1 MTVATEML
9 QKYGPK
15 IKTPLP
21 GPEARR
27 IVEADDRL
35 ISPSYTRSYP
45 MVAKRGRGVR
55 VEDVDGNEFLDFAAG
70 IAVVSTGHCH
80 PEVVAAIQQQAGELI
95 HMSGTDF
102 YYEGLIALSE
112 RLSGIAPMP
121 GPHRFYYGNSGAEAI
136 ECALKIARYHTGR
149 QNIIAFFGA
158 FHGRT
163 MGALSLTA
171 SKPQQRRRFAPLVPG
186 VTHIRYP
193 YAYRGCS
200 GGPQE
205 EEAFALGCARY
216 IEEKLFHTT
225 LAPEEVAAIFVEP
238 IQGEGGYVVAPTI
251 FMQELRRICDKYG
264 ILLVADE
271 VQSGAGRTGKW
282 WAIEHTGVEPD
293 IVCMAK
299 GIASGMPLGICMTR
313 AAIMD
318 WKPGSHASTFGGN
331 PVCIAA
337 ALATIDIIEREG
349 MANAAAQGEKM
360 FARLRQWPS
369 RHPVI
374 GDVRGRGL
382 MIGIEIVKDQGTREV
397 GAAAAR
403 PDRRSGVRA
412 RAADSWLRGK
422 LDSPCPAAYRERA
435 RGVRRARHSGRVCRR
450 GGAGSS
456 APSRGCGGGRLAARL
471 HSNGGVERSGSASF
485 ISGDGGRCRRS
496 ASSVSRR
503 KLPLPGTPRRWPR
516 WRAPGAACHGT
527 SPAPHSGTKPR
538 RRDTRSS

>member
-1 MTVATEML
+1 MTVASDIRA
-9 QKYGPK
+9 QYGPRL
-15 IKTPLP
+15 IAPLP
-21 GPEARR
+21 GPNARR
-27 IVEADDRL
+27 IIEADDRL

-80 PEVVAAIQQQAGELI
+80 PEVVAAIRQQAGELI

-102 YYEGLIALSE
+102 YYEALVTLSE

-149 QNIIAFFGA
+149 QNIISFLGA

-163 MGALSLTA
+163 MGALSVTA
-171 SKPQQRRRFAPLVPG
+171 SKPQQRRRFGPLVPG

-193 YAYRGCS
+193 YTYRGCT

-205 EEAFALGCARY
+205 EEAFALSCARY
-216 IEEKLFHTT
+216 IEDKLFHTL
-225 LAPEEVAAIFVEP
+225 LAPEEVAAVFIEP
-238 IQGEGGYVVAPTI
+238 IQGEGGYVVAPAI

-264 ILLVADE
+264 ILLVVDE

-331 PVCIAA
+331 PVAIAA
-337 ALATIDIIEREG
+337 AHATLDIIEREA
-349 MANAAAQGEKM
+349 MANAAKQGETMLK
-360 FARLRQWPS
+360 RLRTWLT
-369 RHPVI
+369 RHPIV
-374 GDVRGRGL
+374 GEVRGRGL
-382 MIGIEIVKDQGTREV
+382 MIGIEIVKNQHTRE
-397 GAAAAR
+397 AAPALR
-403 PDRRSGVRA
+403 DRIVDLA
-412 RAADSWLRGK
+412 FERG
-422 LDSPCPAAYRERA
+422 LLIL
-435 RGVRRARHSGRVCRR
+435 
-450 GGAGSS
+450 
-456 APSRGCGGGRLAARL
+456 GCGENSIRLSPPLIVNEHEAAIALDILEESLTRTEEEL
-471 HSNGGVERSGSASF
+471 AHPTALATAT
-485 ISGDGGRCRRS
+485 
-496 ASSVSRR
+496 ASS
-503 KLPLPGTPRRWPR
+503 
-516 WRAPGAACHGT
+516 
-527 SPAPHSGTKPR
+527 
-538 RRDTRSS
+538 